1 MSKPWGIIT
10 AVGLAAS
17 LTACGG
23 GSEAT
28 WSGTAVSD
36 PAKALK
42 SIDDAW
48 KTHVANADVKVR
60 TTDDSRCYFETSESD
75 GKKVLGDKV
84 LCGPYRELGSE
95 KTAWDVA
102 PIGAQGSDGDTV
114 IVGLAPQ
121 DDDSSPFSHG
131 ESAPNLVPWR
141 PDGKTAD
148 LTKTVDEPDAPKLAV
163 GDVVQ
168 DAKIPEGAK
177 ATDGQEIITP
187 TGRYTTRFATVDR
200 IGSGNDRKAA
210 PDGGT
215 ILVVEAAPGEQQS
228 TGFGTDERATGS
240 TTFSVRAGGKDYP
253 MSLENGSTS
262 TAVAV
267 SGDAKDATYA
277 YTYDGLTQSLDA
289 AGKRVGTKAAGFY
302 LPLTQGTSPD
312 IKVQLGTTDT
322 NLPGWHGSATLGNLT
337 LTLSAYDPARKWAPD
352 GKVWGR
358 VQSRWSEEGP
368 RFSTPDSGTGLY
380 STTPTMKSVT
390 LGGVKA
396 SASTFSEDGG
406 LDASFLLP
414 ADADARA
421 LKLKAVVVSAG
432 PGQSFNP
439 TGAPGAASNTYT
451 FDGTLTLQK

>member
-1 MSKPWGIIT
+1 MSKPWGII
-10 AVGLAAS
+10 AVVGLAAS

-23 GSEAT
+23 GSDAT
-28 WSGTAVSD
+28 WSGTAVAD

-42 SIDDAW
+42 TIDDAW

-60 TTDDSRCYFETSESD
+60 TIDDSRCYFETSESD

-102 PIGAQGSDGDTV
+102 PLGAQGSDGDTV
-114 IVGLAPQ
+114 LVGLTRQ
-121 DDDSSPFSHG
+121 DADSSPFTQG
-131 ESAPNLVPWR
+131 EGSPNLVPWR
-141 PDGKTAD
+141 PDGKKAD
-148 LTKTVDEPDAPKLAV
+148 LTKAVDEPDAPKLNV

-187 TGRYTTRFATVDR
+187 TGRYTTRFVTVDR
-200 IGSGNDRKAA
+200 VGSGNDRKAA

-215 ILVVEAAPGEQQS
+215 ILVVEAAPGEQES
-228 TGFGTDERATGS
+228 TGFGTSERATGS

-253 MSLENGSTS
+253 MTLGTGSTS

-267 SGDAKDATYA
+267 SGDGKDATYA

-289 AGKRVGTKAAGFY
+289 TGKRVGSKAAGFY
-302 LPLTQGTSPD
+302 LPVTQGTSPD
-312 IKVQLGTTDT
+312 IKVQLGTADT
-322 NLPGWHGSATLGNLT
+322 NLPGWHGSATLSNLS
-337 LTLSAYDPARKWAPD
+337 LALSAYDSSRKWAPD
-352 GKVWGR
+352 GKVWAH
-358 VQSRWSEEGP
+358 VQARWSEDGP
-368 RFSTPDSGTGLY
+368 TFTTPDSGTGYY

-396 SASTFSEDGG
+396 TASTFSEQGG
-406 LDASFLLP
+406 VDATFLLP

-432 PGQSFNP
+432 PMESFSA
-439 TGAPGAASNTYT
+439 TGAPGAASSTYT